1 MKKRFTLIA
10 GFISLYL
17 FFLLLLMPASTVIQW
32 VSLPNKLQLESVEG
46 TVWHSQ
52 FSAVKFDKL
61 VINNI
66 NIKLN
71 VFSLFMFD
79 PQLDVSFGGALFSG
93 PEGNISVNG
102 LLSALR
108 LSDGKISLRANTISS
123 QLNLP
128 VPINAHEF
136 IDVSIDEF
144 IAGKAICQTLSGR
157 IDWPKAAIT
166 ALEQK
171 VKLGKLGATLNCQQG
186 DVVMEVLENNDLGLS
201 FITSIGQGFSTSGSG
216 YLQPNDKTP
225 DAIQQVL
232 PFLGKPDNQGRYRL
246 RF

>member
-1 MKKRFTLIA
+1 MKKRFILIA
-10 GFISLYL
+10 GFIGVYL
-17 FFLLLLMPASTVIQW
+17 LFLLVLMPASTVIQW
-32 VSLPNKLQLESVEG
+32 VSLPNKLQLNSVSG
-46 TVWHSQ
+46 SIWHSQ
-52 FSAVKFDKL
+52 ISAVKFEDF
-61 VINNI
+61 VVNNVEVE
-66 NIKLN
+66 LN
-71 VFSLFMFD
+71 AFSLLMLD
-79 PQLDVSFGGALFSG
+79 PKLDVSFGGALVSG

-102 LLSALR
+102 LLSTLR
-108 LSDGKISLRANTISS
+108 LSDGNISLLAKTISR

-136 IDVSIDEF
+136 IDVSINEF
-144 IAGKAICQTLSGR
+144 ISGKAICQTLTGK

-171 VKLGKLGATLNCQQG
+171 IQLGKLGATLSCQQG
-186 DVVMEVLENNDLGLS
+186 DVVLELLDNNDLGLS